1 MQIAKIEDQP
11 QSVVVATDA
20 SALMSVISRAASDPS
35 TDVDKLERLMSLYE
49 RITAKTAEQ
58 SYAQAFALMQPEL
71 PIVAERGSI
80 KNRDGKVQS
89 TYALWEDIN
98 EAVKPVLAR
107 HGFSISFRTVTEAGK
122 ISVTAVLRHAG
133 GHSDTTTME
142 LLPDGSGSKNAVQAV
157 ASSVSYGKR
166 YTAGALLN
174 LTSRGEDDDGQA
186 AGVKGG
192 TITDD
197 QIFTLR
203 DLIDEAGADVRKFC
217 EYYRIDAVADLP
229 SAKYDGAMARL
240 RQKGGKR

>member
-107 HGFSISFRTVTEAGK
+107 HGFSISFRTVT
-122 ISVTAVLRHAG
+122 
-133 GHSDTTTME
+133 
-142 LLPDGSGSKNAVQAV
+142 
-157 ASSVSYGKR
+157 VS
-166 YTAGALLN
+166 
-174 LTSRGEDDDGQA
+174 
-186 AGVKGG
+186 
-192 TITDD
+192 
-197 QIFTLR
+197 
-203 DLIDEAGADVRKFC
+203 
-217 EYYRIDAVADLP
+217 
-229 SAKYDGAMARL
+229 
-240 RQKGGKR
+240 